1 MLVKITIGNAL
12 LGGGSVLLV
21 SNKSAATRTNTV
33 GFSGHTLLCTCAVA
47 VCVLG
52 DVCDAVAAAEPAA
65 RVTV

>member
-1 MLVKITIGNAL
+1 MLVKVAIGDAL

-21 SNKSAATRTNTV
+21 SNKSAATGTSTV
-33 GFSGHTLLCTCAVA
+33 RFSGHILLCTCAVA